1 MTTYAITLVLLS
13 AIIHTAWS
21 LLAKRSPK
29 TAGFYT
35 VAIAVGLAVYAPVC
49 VPHIAANPAIL
60 RAWPLFVISGT
71 LLSVYYVLM
80 YRTYRSADISLAY
93 PLLRVSPIFST
104 IWAVLL
110 LHEELT
116 TLALLGIV
124 GTVAGCIILPQRS
137 LRPSRQIIRLGHYA
151 NKTYAMAITAS
162 LATSIYIVLDKL
174 AMTRFNA
181 AGGCRV
187 AIDYVFLEM
196 CVCGA
201 GLAIYAAFS
210 REPEFRALTL
220 ASLAPIIAIG
230 PMLIGAYFLI
240 VIAMA
245 QPEVKAAYVSAFRL
259 VSVVMTVIAGILL
272 LKERF
277 GSVRIA
283 AAIVI
288 VAGLMMIALGSRK
301 DEEEEGDDALR
312 KNHCSALVCSCPSSS
327 HPLASA
333 SPLPD
338 WPLLTDWKG
347 WREWTGSAGSSGKKN

>member
-1 MTTYAITLVLLS
+1 MTTNAIILVLLS
-13 AIIHTAWS
+13 AIIHTTWS

-35 VAIAVGLAVYAPVC
+35 VAIAVGLVIYAPVC
-49 VPHIAANPAIL
+49 LPHIAADPGIV

-80 YRTYRSADISLAY
+80 YRTYRSTDISLAY

-104 IWAVLL
+104 IWAVQL

-116 TLALLGIV
+116 TLALLGIIA
-124 GTVAGCIILPQRS
+124 TVAGCMILPQRS
-137 LRPSRQIIRLGHYA
+137 LRPTRETVRLGQYA

-181 AGGCRV
+181 AGDYRV

-201 GLAIYAAFS
+201 GLAIYAMFS
-210 REPEFRALTL
+210 REPEFRALTR
-220 ASLAPIIAIG
+220 ASLAPIIVIG

-245 QPEVKAAYVSAFRL
+245 QPGVKAAYVSAFRL
-259 VSVVMTVIAGILL
+259 VSVVMTVLAGILL
-272 LKERF
+272 LKEHF
-277 GSVRIA
+277 GRVRIV

-288 VAGLMMIALGSRK
+288 FIGLLMITLG
-301 DEEEEGDDALR
+301 
-312 KNHCSALVCSCPSSS
+312 
-327 HPLASA
+327 
-333 SPLPD
+333 
-338 WPLLTDWKG
+338 
-347 WREWTGSAGSSGKKN
+347 